1 MITQGSLFLVVIRS
15 PLRVSDGGQSL
26 TEERNDI
33 LNVVEAELIHIL
45 LRRNNPNI
53 IPQGNLLEVFFG
65 EILQVSL

>member
-1 MITQGSLFLVVIRS
+1 MITQGSLFLVIIRS